1 MLFWAASIAHAH
13 EGGHDDVPPPT
24 ANAQGLP
31 RLTTKSD
38 VYELVAVLDGE
49 RLKIYLD
56 RYEDNSP
63 VSGAVI
69 SVLIGAETISAEAAP
84 DGTYIISSPLFRG
97 SGSLDL
103 VFDIN
108 AAAGDDLL
116 PARLSLGTSIS
127 TQGLSA
133 PIPWSERV
141 MVALRHAA
149 HDHLVLLTGALMIGG
164 LVVGFVWRLSRRR
177 LPALQALLLVSL
189 ICVASPPKAWAHEGH
204 DHADDSS
211 TQTAPTGDRARRLPD
226 GTIFVPKPMQRIL
239 DIRTV
244 IAKSATAQKSVVLA
258 GRVITNP
265 NRSGVVQSINGG
277 RVSAPENGL
286 PRLGQRVSK
295 GDILALVEPAM
306 PIADRTT
313 IAERAGELEQLI
325 TVAEAKLLRLRP
337 LAERG
342 VTPQSQI
349 IDADAEL
356 QGLYRRRDVV
366 RDTRIAPEVLRAP
379 IDGVIGS
386 SRVVSGQVVQVQD
399 LLFQIVDP
407 TSLWIE
413 AYDYGDTDPSRLEHP
428 TAVGSSGASMSL
440 EFQGWSRT
448 LQQQTTIMHFAIS
461 DPPEL
466 IRVGQPVTV
475 TARQSETTMGVIVNR
490 DAVVRGNSGEAII
503 WRHIEAEQFEP
514 RPVRTLPFDADRVM
528 IVAGASDGDRI
539 VVRGAELINQIR

>member
-1 MLFWAASIAHAH
+1 
-13 EGGHDDVPPPT
+13 
-24 ANAQGLP
+24 
-31 RLTTKSD
+31 
-38 VYELVAVLDGE
+38 
-49 RLKIYLD
+49 
-56 RYEDNSP
+56 
-63 VSGAVI
+63 
-69 SVLIGAETISAEAAP
+69 
-84 DGTYIISSPLFRG
+84 
-97 SGSLDL
+97 
-103 VFDIN
+103 
-108 AAAGDDLL
+108 
-116 PARLSLGTSIS
+116 
-127 TQGLSA
+127 
-133 PIPWSERV
+133 
-141 MVALRHAA
+141 
-149 HDHLVLLTGALMIGG
+149 
-164 LVVGFVWRLSRRR
+164 
-177 LPALQALLLVSL
+177 
-189 ICVASPPKAWAHEGH
+189 
-204 DHADDSS
+204 
-211 TQTAPTGDRARRLPD
+211 
-226 GTIFVPKPMQRIL
+226 MQRIL

-244 IAKSATAQKSVVLA
+244 IAKLATAQKSVVLA

-277 RVSAPENGL
+277 RVSAPETGL
-286 PRLGQRVSK
+286 PRLGQAVAK

-325 TVAEAKLLRLRP
+325 SVAEAKLARLRP

-356 QGLYRRRDVV
+356 QGLYRRREVV
-366 RDTRIAPEVLRAP
+366 RETRIAPEVLRAP

-386 SRVVSGQVVQVQD
+386 SRVVSGQVVRVQD

-407 TSLWIE
+407 TSLWVE
-413 AYDYGDTDPSRLEHP
+413 AYDYGDTDPSKLKHP

-448 LQQQTTIMHFAIS
+448 LQQQTTIVHFAIS

-539 VVRGAELINQIR
+539 VVRGAEFINQIR

>member
-1 MLFWAASIAHAH
+1 
-13 EGGHDDVPPPT
+13 
-24 ANAQGLP
+24 
-31 RLTTKSD
+31 
-38 VYELVAVLDGE
+38 
-49 RLKIYLD
+49 
-56 RYEDNSP
+56 
-63 VSGAVI
+63 
-69 SVLIGAETISAEAAP
+69 
-84 DGTYIISSPLFRG
+84 
-97 SGSLDL
+97 
-103 VFDIN
+103 
-108 AAAGDDLL
+108 
-116 PARLSLGTSIS
+116 
-127 TQGLSA
+127 
-133 PIPWSERV
+133 
-141 MVALRHAA
+141 
-149 HDHLVLLTGALMIGG
+149 
-164 LVVGFVWRLSRRR
+164 
-177 LPALQALLLVSL
+177 
-189 ICVASPPKAWAHEGH
+189 
-204 DHADDSS
+204 
-211 TQTAPTGDRARRLPD
+211 
-226 GTIFVPKPMQRIL
+226 
-239 DIRTV
+239 
-244 IAKSATAQKSVVLA
+244 
-258 GRVITNP
+258 
-265 NRSGVVQSINGG
+265 
-277 RVSAPENGL
+277 
-286 PRLGQRVSK
+286 
-295 GDILALVEPAM
+295 
-306 PIADRTT
+306 
-313 IAERAGELEQLI
+313 
-325 TVAEAKLLRLRP
+325 
-337 LAERG
+337 
-342 VTPQSQI
+342 
-349 IDADAEL
+349 
-356 QGLYRRRDVV
+356 VV